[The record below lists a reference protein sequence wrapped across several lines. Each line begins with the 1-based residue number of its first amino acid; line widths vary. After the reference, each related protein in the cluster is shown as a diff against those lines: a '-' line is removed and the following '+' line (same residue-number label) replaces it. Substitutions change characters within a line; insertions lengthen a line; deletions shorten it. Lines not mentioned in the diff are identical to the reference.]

1 MTTTTQSPAP
11 AWWPRTQAEGLLP
24 TDALPPATPPAPS
37 WIVLALSFFGAQLV
51 LWPFL
56 GLLTMTLGNALSS
69 FSGAL
74 LTSLVL
80 AAAAIW
86 LLRSSQALFAEQ
98 LGFSLL
104 LAAQALWLW
113 AFVQDFHSETL
124 GTVTASLLAFQAALA
139 WIVPQAWLRRL
150 LGVLASW
157 TFLFLPPW
165 AAAQGAG
172 QPYFG
177 AIFSLWESWP
187 RHTLLLAGAWAVWAH
202 CEGRWLTR
210 PWAAKLRDLL
220 ESAAVGLLLALA
232 MQIVLRY
239 VLLGARG
246 SADDPQAGQ
255 ALLWAWHWQNALQA
269 GAVLVSAGWL
279 LQRWPRRGLLWLVY
293 AAALVACLGVPSMG
307 VIVLLASFAAGTNR
321 WRLFWLALAVA
332 LMELGNFYYAL
343 QWPLQD
349 KAAAL
354 GIVGAAMVP
363 MLWWLRGPRTSPA
376 QATSA
381 PVRTPW
387 PITLVLAVA
396 GVLALGLV
404 QWDVQRKEAVL
415 AQGQKIYLPLQPQDP
430 RSLMQGDYMALR
442 FAYPAAVAEALDT
455 LQAQQPWQHRV
466 LAVARLDDRGVA
478 QIERLARP
486 GETPQAGTV
495 LLPLKRL
502 KGRWVVVTD
511 AFFFPEGQ
519 GRPLAAA
526 RFGEFRVLADGQAL
540 LAGLAAADLTAIQP
554 GKLPMPPAP
563 EAPED

>member
-1 MTTTTQSPAP
+1 MTPPTQTPS
-11 AWWPRTQAEGLLP
+11 WWARAQAEGLLP
-24 TDALPPATPPAPS
+24 ADTQPPGAPPMPS
-37 WIVLALSFFGAQLV
+37 SIVLVLSFVGAQLV

-56 GLLTMTLGNALSS
+56 GLLGMVLGASLSS
-69 FSGAL
+69 FSGAF
-74 LTSLVL
+74 LTSVVL
-80 AAAAIW
+80 AAVALW
-86 LLRSSQALFAEQ
+86 LLRRSQGLFAEQ
-98 LGFSLL
+98 IGFSLL
-104 LAAQALWLW
+104 LSAQALWLW
-113 AFVQDFHSETL
+113 AFFQGSRSDTL
-124 GTVTASLLAFQAALA
+124 GTVTASLLAFQCALA
-139 WIVPQAWLRRL
+139 WLVPQAWLRRL

-165 AAAQGAG
+165 AAVQATSQA
-172 QPYFG
+172 P
-177 AIFSLWESWP
+177 IFSLWESWP

-210 PWAAKLRDLL
+210 PWAARVRDLL

-232 MQIVLRY
+232 LQIVLRHA
-239 VLLGARG
+239 LLGARG

-255 ALLWAWHWQNALQA
+255 ALLWAWHWRTVLQA

-279 LQRWPRRGLLWLVY
+279 LQRWPRRGVLWLVY
-293 AAALVACLGVPSMG
+293 AAALAACLGVPSMG
-307 VIVLLASFAAGTNR
+307 VIVMVASFAAGTNR

-332 LMELGNFYYAL
+332 LLELGSFYYAL
-343 QWPLQD
+343 QWPLPD

-354 GIVGAAMVP
+354 CIAGAAMVP
-363 MLWWLRGPRTSPA
+363 VLWWLRGSRTAPA
-376 QATSA
+376 QGTFS

-387 PITLVLAVA
+387 PITLVLALA

-415 AQGQKIYLPLQPQDP
+415 AQGQKIYLPLQPRDP

-442 FAYPAAVAEALDT
+442 FAYPTAVAEALDT

-466 LAVARLDDRGVA
+466 LAVARLDGRGVA

-486 GETPQAGTV
+486 GEAPQAGAV

-519 GRPLAAA
+519 GRSLAAA

-554 GKLPMPPAP
+554 GKLPMPLAP

>member
-1 MTTTTQSPAP
+1 MTPQTPPP
-11 AWWPRTQAEGLLP
+11 AWWAHAKTAGLLP
-24 TDALPPATPPAPS
+24 ADARPPLTPPTPS
-37 WIVLALSFFGAQLV
+37 WIVLLLSFAGAQLV

-56 GLLTMTLGNALSS
+56 IFLAMLLGASLSS

-74 LTSLVL
+74 LTSVVL
-80 AAAAIW
+80 AAAALG
-86 LLRSSQALFAEQ
+86 LLRSSRALFAEQ

-104 LAAQALWLW
+104 LAAQMLWLW
-113 AFVQDFHSETL
+113 AFAQDARAEAL
-124 GTVTASLLAFQAALA
+124 GTVTASLLAFQCVLI
-139 WIVPQAWLRRL
+139 WSVPQAWLRRL

-165 AAAQGAG
+165 TAG
-172 QPYFG
+172 QTPELPHLG
-177 AIFSLWESWP
+177 SLFSLWESWP

-210 PWAAKLRDLL
+210 PWAAKLRDVL

-232 MQIVLRY
+232 LQIVLRY

-255 ALLWAWHWQNALQA
+255 ALLWAWHWHNALQA
-269 GAVLVSAGWL
+269 AAVLVSAGWL
-279 LQRWPRRGLLWLVY
+279 LQRWPRRGVLWLVY

-307 VIVLLASFAAGTNR
+307 VIVVLASFAAGTNR

-376 QATSA
+376 QVTSA
-381 PVRTPW
+381 PMRTPW
-387 PITLVLAVA
+387 PITLVLALA
-396 GVLALGLV
+396 GAMALGLV

-442 FAYPAAVAEALDT
+442 FAYPAAVSEALA
-455 LQAQQPWQHRV
+455 AQQPWQHRV

-478 QIERLARP
+478 QIERLAQP
-486 GETPQAGTV
+486 GEVPQAGAV

-502 KGRWVVVTD
+502 KGRWVAVTD

-526 RFGEFRVLADGQAL
+526 RFGEFRVLADGRAL
-540 LAGLAAADLTAIQP
+540 LAGLAGADLTPIQP
-554 GKLPMPPAP
+554 GELSMPPAP